1 VSTYDLL
8 GLGVW
13 VLGCCCFMA
22 GLAVFGLTLVFVI
35 LSGLITIF
43 GGFCCSYVFVCAD
56 SL

>member
-1 VSTYDLL
+1 LL

-13 VLGCCCFMA
+13 VLGCCCFKA
-22 GLAVFGLTLVFVI
+22 GLAVFGLTPVFVI